1 MKAFGKSSRSR
12 AHTGRLRFS
21 CSVSRI
27 MNQVKETPSAAALW
41 GGGELGPQ
49 VTEKGHSVAFMPFVL
64 WCLRFFPG
72 PQCCRINLS
81 WLDCPRIRSSSL

>member
-27 MNQVKETPSAAALW
+27 VNQVKETPSAAAPW
-41 GGGELGPQ
+41 GGVWGGELGPQ

-64 WCLRFFPG
+64 
-72 PQCCRINLS
+72 
-81 WLDCPRIRSSSL
+81 